1 MRIIAASCLVSAGL
15 LLAPDVRAEPPGAAL
30 VIGNATYS
38 SLPAIPAC
46 ARSAHAVAA
55 ALGALGFTLTEREDA
70 SSGSIDAGISEFA
83 KHLAD
88 DHGAAVIYVC
98 AYGTSFNNRPFL
110 LPTTANIARP
120 SDALT
125 QGVLLK
131 ALVDTLKAST
141 ITAAVVAL
149 DLVPKPDGSAQLG
162 LEALADIPVSD
173 GVGVLATTEA
183 PTSDAPTP
191 VAAALVAGLA
201 GPAVR
206 SQDLLAGMQAKLA
219 GSKAIVAALHMPVR
233 ADYLAGAPPQPPP
246 PAPAKPPPAPPVAV
260 VTPVLPPAPQPPP
273 MPLVQLPD
281 DAQMTDADRRKV
293 QGVLLRLGYYDLPV
307 DGVFGPETRAAI
319 RRYQHEIGA
328 EMTGR
333 LTAAQASR
341 LVSTR

>member
-1 MRIIAASCLVSAGL
+1 MRIFAASCLFCAGL
-15 LLAPDVRAEPPGAAL
+15 LLSPDARAEPPGAAL
-30 VIGNATYS
+30 VIGNGTYS

-46 ARSAHAVAA
+46 ARSAHAVAS
-55 ALGALGFTLTEREDA
+55 ALTALGFTLTERDDA
-70 SSGSIDAGISEFA
+70 SSGGVDAGISEFA

-88 DHGAAVIYVC
+88 GHGAAIIYVC

-131 ALVDTLKAST
+131 ALVDTLKT
-141 ITAAVVAL
+141 NTVTAAVVAL
-149 DLVPKPDGSAQLG
+149 DLVSKPDGPQPLG
-162 LEALADIPVSD
+162 LETLADIPVPD
-173 GVGVLATTEA
+173 GVGVLAATET

-201 GPAVR
+201 GPTVR
-206 SQDLLAGMQAKLA
+206 SQDLLAGVQAKLA
-219 GSKAIVAALHMPVR
+219 GSKASVAVLHMPAR
-233 ADYLAGAPPQPPP
+233 SDYLAGAPP
-246 PAPAKPPPAPPVAV
+246 APAKPTPAPPVV
-260 VTPVLPPAPQPPP
+260 VATPAAPPLASSPPP
-273 MPLVQLPD
+273 MPSVQLPD

-333 LTAAQASR
+333 LTALQASR

>member
-15 LLAPDVRAEPPGAAL
+15 LLAPDARAEPPGAAL
-30 VIGNATYS
+30 VIGNGTYS

-55 ALGALGFTLTEREDA
+55 ALGALGFMLTEREDA
-70 SSGSIDAGISEFA
+70 SSGSIDAGIGEFA

-88 DHGAAVIYVC
+88 GHGAAVIYVC

-131 ALVDTLKAST
+131 ALIDTLKANT
-141 ITAAVVAL
+141 VTAAVVAL
-149 DLVPKPDGSAQLG
+149 DLVPKPDGPAQLG
-162 LEALADIPVSD
+162 LETLADLPVSD
-173 GVGVLATTEA
+173 GVGVLAAAET
-183 PTSDAPTP
+183 PTSDGPTP

-201 GPAVR
+201 GPVVR
-206 SQDLLAGMQAKLA
+206 SQDLLAGVQAKLA
-219 GSKAIVAALHMPVR
+219 GSKAGVAALHMPAR
-233 ADYLAGAPPQPPP
+233 PDYLAGAPTPPPP
-246 PAPAKPPPAPPVAV
+246 PAAPKPTPAPPVTLA
-260 VTPVLPPAPQPPP
+260 TPAAPPAPSPPP
-273 MPLVQLPD
+273 LPLVQLPD

-293 QGVLLRLGYYDLPV
+293 QGILLRLGYYDLPV

-341 LVSTR
+341 LASTR